1 MRRRWQG
8 RVANAGDI
16 PIRAPETAVQ
26 AVPLVRV
33 PLPGVVTGMG
43 KRRSDDAHE
52 ETLAGRGERRV
63 VRLLRLVTLLQRRKR
78 GLRLAELITEFNV
91 TRQTIYKYLDD
102 VEAAGVPLDRAA
114 RHGEAWVKLDGDWLT
129 PPGAA
134 ELFALVV
141 ARQALQGLPGSAAH
155 QWLTPRLRELTT
167 PRITVDAVAFA
178 GVGAAEIEH
187 ALINDKRLRIDYR
200 GLKDDEPKSR
210 VIEPIELRFSQR
222 AWYVFALDVDR
233 QEPRTFKLARITRAV
248 ALDEACAFV
257 GAVDA
262 EHEHENAVSVWTSAD
277 VHDVEVRIHPPQA
290 RVAHEYPLTRQQV
303 VVADGD
309 AVIVRAQVSG
319 LEEVTRWV
327 LRWGRDAEVLGPPAL
342 LTRLREDVALM
353 QRRLG

>member
-248 ALDEACAFV
+248 ALDDHRRPYRSTRTAPATFAAPRALCEATSDHRCEVVDVPLLACC
-257 GAVDA
+257 DA
-262 EHEHENAVSVWTSAD
+262 EGAKERHPYPRSGCRTRCRRRRGQLRRRRPRD
-277 VHDVEVRIHPPQA
+277 DKVR
-290 RVAHEYPLTRQQV
+290 
-303 VVADGD
+303 
-309 AVIVRAQVSG
+309 G
-319 LEEVTRWV
+319 LR
-327 LRWGRDAEVLGPPAL
+327 
-342 LTRLREDVALM
+342 
-353 QRRLG
+353 